1 MNMYIHTQIFT
12 AALFVKQKKKK
23 KLTQRTNNG
32 RMDKQTWRIH
42 TVEYYLAIK
51 RKKVLIRAVTWLKV
65 ENIMLSKRSQIQK
78 VTYCMIPFT

>member
-12 AALFVKQKKKK
+12 AALFVKQKKK
-23 KLTQRTNNG
+23 LTQRNKG
-32 RMDKQTWRIH
+32 RMDKQTWHIH
-42 TVEYYLAIK
+42 TMEYYLAIK
-51 RKKVLIRAVTWLKV
+51 RKKVLIHAVTWLKV